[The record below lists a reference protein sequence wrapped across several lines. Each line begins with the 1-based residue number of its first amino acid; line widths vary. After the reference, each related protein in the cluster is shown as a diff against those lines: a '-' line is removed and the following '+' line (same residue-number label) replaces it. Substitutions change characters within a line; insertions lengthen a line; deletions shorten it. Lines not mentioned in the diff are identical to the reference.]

1 MALNCLLITS
11 EDNVHNEIRLKG
23 WIFQKRMEMGGKD
36 SVGKVANRD
45 DGGEKSIIEKSNI

>member
-1 MALNCLLITS
+1 MKL
-11 EDNVHNEIRLKG
+11 DLKG